1 MDVSLWKRPWT
12 VGGEVVDDM
21 LLNDDDVVVAE
32 KNCDLA

>member
-21 LLNDDDVVVAE
+21 LNDDDVVVVE
-32 KNCDLA
+32 KNRDLA